1 MKMNELPN
9 NAKGQP
15 VQLDAKGKSVLL
27 ECFSDGDIFFWTDE
41 GICLEFDRK
50 NTGLLIAALRQQEKL
65 PKATRAPSPALV
77 AVPRPA
83 RTLAAASLRTG
94 SGSEGAKQKEPN
106 RSVAKEAQGWGATVV
121 VNGKAAR
128 YYYDKRDSA
137 RVAIPSHRI
146 GEAGRIA

>member
-15 VQLDAKGKSVLL
+15 VQIDAKGKNVLL
-27 ECFSDGDIFFWTDE
+27 ECFPDGDIFFWTDD

-50 NTGLLIAALRQQEKL
+50 NTALIIAALRQQEKL
-65 PKATRAPSPALV
+65 PKTSRAVSPTLA
-77 AVPRPA
+77 AVPRPP
-83 RTLAAASLRTG
+83 RTLTAASLGTG
-94 SGSEGAKQKEPN
+94 SGAEAARLKEPN

-128 YYYDKRDSA
+128 YYYDKRDNA
-137 RVAIPSHRI
+137 RVASADHKV
-146 GEAGRIA
+146 GEAGRVA

>member
-9 NAKGQP
+9 NSKGQP
-15 VQLDAKGKSVLL
+15 VELDAKGKNVLL
-27 ECFSDGDIFFWTDE
+27 ECYSDGDIFFWTDD

-50 NTGLLIAALRQQEKL
+50 NTTLLIAALRQQEKL
-65 PKATRAPSPALV
+65 PKTSRAAPQALV
-77 AVPRPA
+77 AESRPS
-83 RTLAAASLRTG
+83 RTLAAASLKTSSASGG
-94 SGSEGAKQKEPN
+94 SKQKEPN

-121 VNGKAAR
+121 ANGKTAR

-137 RVAIPSHRI
+137 REASAAHRI